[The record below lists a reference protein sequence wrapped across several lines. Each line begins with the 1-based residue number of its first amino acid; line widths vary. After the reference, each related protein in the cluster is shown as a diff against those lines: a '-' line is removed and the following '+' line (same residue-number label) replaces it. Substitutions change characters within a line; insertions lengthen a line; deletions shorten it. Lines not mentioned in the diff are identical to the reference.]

1 MASFPLPTTVGQLSK
16 NPSLSSAAS
25 FSSATTTT
33 TTSNSQ
39 FFLNQ
44 KRSHAKKFL
53 TCRAAKDSA
62 DKEAL
67 SDGKFDRRD
76 ILVGLGAG
84 LYGTTAVSGAAF
96 AAPIDVT
103 KCGEATTLPTGVTK
117 IDCCPP
123 PNPDII
129 DFTFPSKTQ
138 PLRIRPPAH
147 TLDAKYV
154 AKFKKAMQLMRDL
167 PSDDP
172 HSFAQQA
179 AIHCAYCDSSYQ
191 MVGFPNKKIDV
202 HFSWL
207 FFPFHRWYLYF
218 YEKILGKLIDDPTFG
233 LPFWNWDSPA
243 GAPIP
248 SIFADTSSP
257 LYDVLRDASHQPPL
271 MADLNYSSSVASL
284 TGDELIKSNNTV
296 MYNQMVSS
304 AKTPELFFGKPYRA
318 GDDQI
323 KGQGA
328 IENIPHTQIHIW
340 TGDPNQ
346 PNGEDMGRFYSA
358 GRDPIFYSHHAN
370 VDRMWNIWKTLPGKN
385 RKDFTDT
392 DYLDSAFLFY
402 DENKQLVRVKVRDCL
417 DTKKLGYDYKEVPLP
432 WLKSRPVRKAK
443 KPSKGGAGSAN
454 AAEAPTPVEDA
465 STAFPKVLDKII
477 KVNVPRPKKSRTQ
490 EEKED
495 EEEILE
501 IDGIEYDGDEYIKFD
516 VYINDEDEVQS
527 GPANA
532 EFAGAFSNVPFKVSK
547 KVKTNLSLGITE
559 LLEDLGADDDEGLVV
574 AIVPRTGTG
583 KVTIGSVKIKI
594 SS

>member
-1 MASFPLPTTVGQLSK
+1 MASFALPTTVAHLSK
-16 NPSLSSAAS
+16 TTQLSSAAS
-25 FSSATTTT
+25 FSSPTT
-33 TTSNSQ
+33 TTSQ
-39 FFLNQ
+39 LFLNQ
-44 KRSHAKKFL
+44 KCNHLKKSL
-53 TCRAAKDSA
+53 SCRAAKDSS
-62 DKEAL
+62 DQEAA
-67 SDGKFDRRD
+67 SNNTGDGKFDRRD
-76 ILVGLGAG
+76 ILLGLGG

-96 AAPIDVT
+96 AAPVDVT
-103 KCGEATTLPTGVTK
+103 KCGEATTLPGNVTK

-123 PNPDII
+123 PNPNII
-129 DFTFPSKTQ
+129 DFAFPSRSQ
-138 PLRIRPPAH
+138 PLRIRPAAH
-147 TLDAKYV
+147 MLDAKYI
-154 AKFKKAMQLMRDL
+154 AKFNKAMQLMRDL
-167 PSDDP
+167 PKDDP

-233 LPFWNWDSPA
+233 LPFWNWDSPD
-243 GAPIP
+243 GAAIP
-248 SIFADTSSP
+248 AIFADPKSP
-257 LYDVLRDASHQPPL
+257 LYDNLRDALHQPPL
-271 MADLNYSSSVASL
+271 KADLNYSKKVPSPTDL
-284 TGDELIKSNNTV
+284 NELIKSNNTV

-304 AKTPELFFGKPYRA
+304 SKTAELFFGKPYRA

-323 KGQGA
+323 KGQGS

-358 GRDPIFYSHHAN
+358 GRDPIFYSHHSN

-385 RKDFTDT
+385 RKDITDT

-417 DTKKLGYDYKEVPLP
+417 DTKKMGYIYQDVPLP
-432 WLKSRPVRKAK
+432 WLRSRPVRKTK
-443 KPSKGGAGSAN
+443 KPKKGGRGSAN
-454 AAEAPTPVEDA
+454 AAEAPTPILDA
-465 STAFPKVLDKII
+465 SALPKVLDGIL

-516 VYINDEDEVQS
+516 VYINDEDEVDS
-527 GPANA
+527 GPQNA

-547 KVKTNLSLGITE
+547 KVKTSLSLGITE

-574 AIVPRTGTG
+574 ALVPRTGKG
-583 KVTIGSVKIKI
+583 KVTIGSVKIRF